1 MYNNPYDITPH
12 INNPSESKM
21 NRDSIHF
28 PSSLAS
34 TSNKPIHQIDYN
46 FNDRQYRTDRR
57 KCSNVTVQNDYLQK
71 YQIHELQQSNFGRNF
86 VEQTNI
92 DRIMEKKIPT
102 DGNQLSR
109 NHDDA
114 IFFGKKNPII
124 QPNFSI
130 IDAPLDTR
138 REKYDLSMEKREPMS
153 KVLGAPPKYSGS
165 RNL

>member
-71 YQIHELQQSNFGRNF
+71 YQIHELTYMNPSKYYLQLYGRLKPAYHSYAPAC
-86 VEQTNI
+86 
-92 DRIMEKKIPT
+92 R
-102 DGNQLSR
+102 
-109 NHDDA
+109 
-114 IFFGKKNPII
+114 
-124 QPNFSI
+124 QPAAMAWFS
-130 IDAPLDTR
+130 
-138 REKYDLSMEKREPMS
+138 
-153 KVLGAPPKYSGS
+153 
-165 RNL
+165 